1 MYQQLPDEITLV
13 DTGLFRDGTVACYL
27 LESED
32 EAAIIETGNYLTT
45 KRLLDLLEQK
55 NIAREKVRYVI
66 PTHVHLDHAGG
77 AGNLIESLPKA
88 MLVIH
93 PRGAR
98 HMIDPSKLIAGAQA
112 VYGEKKFNEYY
123 GDIKA
128 IPEDR
133 MIIAEDNDQLTFG
146 SRTLLFR
153 DTPGHANHHFCVWD
167 EYSSGWFTG
176 DTFGIAYPQFT
187 IENKPLLFPTTT
199 PVQFNPRQMI
209 DSIKMMMSYQ
219 PKHLYLT
226 HFGAIDINQK
236 TSDSLCQKIQDYA
249 DMVTSLPEEEV
260 TFENIHQLLQEY
272 NYQHFIDHGI
282 NISKEEYIQQ
292 MSMDFELNSHGLKIW
307 YDRNIAA

>member
-32 EAAIIETGNYLTT
+32 EAAIIETGNFLTT

-66 PTHVHLDHAGG
+66 PTHVHLDHACG
-77 AGNLIESLPKA
+77 AGSLIESLPKA

-93 PRGAR
+93 PNGAR
-98 HMIDPSKLIAGAQA
+98 HMLDPSKLIAGAQA
-112 VYGEKKFNEYY
+112 VYSEKKFNEFY

-133 MIIAEDNDQLTFG
+133 MIIAEDNYQLKFG

-167 EYSSGWFTG
+167 
-176 DTFGIAYPQFT
+176 
-187 IENKPLLFPTTT
+187 
-199 PVQFNPRQMI
+199 
-209 DSIKMMMSYQ
+209 
-219 PKHLYLT
+219 
-226 HFGAIDINQK
+226 
-236 TSDSLCQKIQDYA
+236 
-249 DMVTSLPEEEV
+249 
-260 TFENIHQLLQEY
+260 
-272 NYQHFIDHGI
+272 
-282 NISKEEYIQQ
+282 
-292 MSMDFELNSHGLKIW
+292 
-307 YDRNIAA
+307 